1 MFERFT
7 SSAREVVH
15 GALRHAEETG
25 SAKVGEPELL
35 LALLDRTG
43 SPAATVL
50 SGLGA
55 HGRRAS
61 IERSLAEARRRGG
74 ISDADAEALAGLGID
89 VEEIVARVEEAH
101 GAGALAA
108 PRGPGGRTGPRRG
121 GRRVRR
127 PFAPEAKS
135 VLERSL
141 RIALGRGD
149 RHIGD
154 EHLLLAL
161 LARPGVAASVLAD
174 HEVTYVRVERA
185 LDVRPGAG

>member
-1 MFERFT
+1 MFEKFT
-7 SSAREVVH
+7 RDAREVVH
-15 GALRHAEETG
+15 GAVRHTEETG
-25 SAKVGEPELL
+25 GAQVGEAELL

-43 SPAATVL
+43 GPAATVL

-55 HGRRAS
+55 HGRRDS
-61 IERSLAEARRRGG
+61 IERSLAEVRRRGG
-74 ISDADAEALAGLGID
+74 ISGADAAALAGLGID
-89 VEEIVARVEEAH
+89 IEEIVARVEEVH

-108 PRGPGGRTGPRRG
+108 SGAPGARSGLRRG
-121 GRRVRR
+121 RRMGRR
-127 PFAPEAKS
+127 PFAPEAKA

-161 LARPGVAASVLAD
+161 LARPGVAAHILAD
-174 HEVTYVRVERA
+174 HGVTYVLVERA
-185 LDVRPGAG
+185 LEVRPKAS